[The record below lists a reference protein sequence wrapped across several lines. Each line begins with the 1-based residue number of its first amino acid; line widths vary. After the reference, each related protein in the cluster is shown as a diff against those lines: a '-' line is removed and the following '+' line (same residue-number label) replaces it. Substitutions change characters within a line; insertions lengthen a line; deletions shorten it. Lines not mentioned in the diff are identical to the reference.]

1 MRADALA
8 AEVAAAVMAGAD
20 PFAATR
26 ANSVAS
32 PESARDSPY
41 ARARGG
47 AARRVRRAARFPP
60 EAPPYAVSVSDSAET
75 TPFASP
81 SARRDN
87 SAPDARHGRMHDAFF
102 SLGARS
108 EPAGPPSPPSPSES
122 PPPSIAARFE
132 PAARQAAQ
140 RLPFSSRAAGSGLG
154 AREHPEDDVGA
165 EVGVGPAAETRGRA
179 ANRDRRASTSSSSSD
194 SSSSS
199 RSSSPDAAEAR
210 HSHPGVSLPQKEIAS
225 TVERAALYDVEDPEP
240 PTPTPDLAFLVGA
253 TLGGA
258 RARGSEAAG
267 APAEAEAAAAASA
280 AKRAAATAAAAA
292 AAAPAAA
299 PGTPD
304 WSRLVD
310 ENLERRGAGEG
321 GSSVAAAPPPPPEA
335 SAALRTLWRTD
346 FEASSFAD
354 PPPAPAAPAAAPPAR
369 GDRSPSSPSAAPPTH
384 FLAAAAARASSTR
397 QVAPPSPKR
406 KPPPHGARAPPPPPP
421 PAPGPV
427 NKRKKS
433 MIKSMFKGMFSSSS
447 GGGKKKRDKDN
458 KK

>member
-1 MRADALA
+1 VRADALA

-41 ARARGG
+41 APRA
-47 AARRVRRAARFPP
+47 AARLDAYGARRGSPP

-108 EPAGPPSPPSPSES
+108 EPAGPGPGPPSPSES

-165 EVGVGPAAETRGRA
+165 EDGVGPAAETRGRA

-210 HSHPGVSLPQKEIAS
+210 HSHPGVSLPQKEIVS
-225 TVERAALYDVEDPEP
+225 PVERAALYDAEESEP
-240 PTPTPDLAFLVGA
+240 PTPTQDLAFLVGA

-258 RARGSEAAG
+258 RARGSEVAG
-267 APAEAEAAAAASA
+267 APAEAEAAAASA
-280 AKRAAATAAAAA
+280 AKRAAAAE

-321 GSSVAAAPPPPPEA
+321 GSSVAAAAPPPEA
-335 SAALRTLWRTD
+335 SAALRALWRTD

-406 KPPPHGARAPPPPPP
+406 KPPQHPRAAPPPPPPP